1 MIEQMKY
8 QLKILKIYYKIVS
21 FLSPQL
27 GGKMAFK
34 LFQKVRKKDISKKEV
49 TFYEKARHFR
59 IPLQKEDLHCYEFG
73 HPAGE
78 LVFLVHG
85 WDSNAGSLTKFAFE
99 LEERN
104 YRVISFDL
112 PGHANSKSEY
122 TNLYECK
129 EAFKKLIEFINPQEP
144 FTIISHSFGSA
155 MTAYTM
161 SEIAYTVDKFVFLTS
176 PNSLLEIFT
185 NFKNFVGISDKT
197 FSFMLKNA
205 EATIQEEIKYVNVQ
219 DKLKNISFTK
229 LLLVH
234 DRADKILPYRNSE
247 EIMKAN
253 HTNSELKTYNKIG
266 HYRMLWNDEVLEDTL
281 SFIAEN

>member
-1 MIEQMKY
+1 MKY
-8 QLKILKIYYKIVS
+8 YLKILKFYYKIVS

-27 GGKMAFK
+27 SGKLAFK
-34 LFQKVRKKDISKKEV
+34 LFQKVRKKDVRKREEA
-49 TFYEKARHFR
+49 FYEKARHFKVSF
-59 IPLQKEDLHCYEFG
+59 LNQDLNCYELG
-73 HPAGE
+73 DVKGE

-85 WDSNAGSLTKFAFE
+85 WDSNAGSMSKFAFE
-99 LEERN
+99 LAQRN
-104 YRVISFDL
+104 YRVLSFDL
-112 PGHANSKSEY
+112 PGHAHAASDY

-129 EAFKKLIEFINPQEP
+129 EAFKSLIEFIQPKEP
-144 FTIISHSFGSA
+144 FTIVAHSFGSA
-155 MTAYTM
+155 VTAYTL
-161 SEIAYTVDKFVFLTS
+161 SKLNYRVNKFVFLTS
-176 PNSLLEIFT
+176 PNSLLEVFI
-185 NFKNFVGISDKT
+185 NFKNFVGITDKT

-205 EATIQEEIKYVNVQ
+205 EATIQEEIKNVNVQ

-253 HTNSELKTYNKIG
+253 HTNAELKTYDKIG

-281 SFIAEN
+281 SFITEN